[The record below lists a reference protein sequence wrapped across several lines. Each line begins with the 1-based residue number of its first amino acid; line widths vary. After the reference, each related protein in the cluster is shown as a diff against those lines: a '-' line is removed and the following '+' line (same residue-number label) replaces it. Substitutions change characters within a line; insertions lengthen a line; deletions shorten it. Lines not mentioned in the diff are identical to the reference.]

1 MLIKIAFVVVGL
13 YLLLIVAIT
22 LAQTGLLFP
31 AGMATS
37 HVQLQ
42 ESARHLDFT
51 TTDGTRLH
59 GVYVPAA
66 VETPPNASLLL
77 GFGGNAWNA
86 ETLAAFLS
94 AHVPDRD
101 VVVFHYRGYR
111 PSEGSPGAAA
121 LMEDGIA
128 VHDYVMK
135 TIVPDR
141 VVAVGLSIGSGPA
154 IYLARNRD
162 LAGAILITPFDSLK
176 ALARE
181 HYWWVPVGWLLRHQ
195 MEVATLAAKIDT
207 PIAIIAAEQDKIVP
221 SRRTE
226 ALRRSIRRLIFD
238 RTIANTGHNDI
249 YDHPEL
255 AAALREAIA
264 LIEAVAW
271 EEGRR
276 MSTDKPSAANSGN
289 ILQGPRSAPV

>member
-1 MLIKIAFVVVGL
+1 MLIKITFLILGL
-13 YLLLIVAIT
+13 YLLLLIALA

-31 AGMATS
+31 AGMATA
-37 HVQLQ
+37 HVQLP
-42 ESARHLDFT
+42 EGARRLDFT

-59 GVYVPAA
+59 GVYIPASA
-66 VETPPNASLLL
+66 EAPPNASLLL

-94 AHVPDRD
+94 AHVPDHD

-111 PSEGSPGAAA
+111 PSEGSPAAAA
-121 LMEDGIA
+121 LMEDAIA
-128 VHDYVMK
+128 LHDYVKK
-135 TIVPDR
+135 TIAPDR
-141 VVAVGLSIGSGPA
+141 VIAVGLSIGSGPA
-154 IYLARNRD
+154 IHLAHNRD
-162 LAGAILITPFDSLK
+162 LAGTILITPFDSLK

-181 HYWWVPVGWLLRHQ
+181 HYWWVPVGLLLRHQ
-195 MEVATLAAKIDT
+195 MEVAALAAAIDS

-226 ALRRSIRRLIFD
+226 ALRRSIRRLILD

-255 AAALREAIA
+255 AAALRQAIA
-264 LIEAVAW
+264 LIEHKHRA
-271 EEGRR
+271 
-276 MSTDKPSAANSGN
+276 S
-289 ILQGPRSAPV
+289 

>member
-1 MLIKIAFVVVGL
+1 MVIKIAFLIAGL
-13 YLLLIVAIT
+13 YLLLIVAIA
-22 LAQTGLLFP
+22 LAQTRLLFP
-31 AGMATS
+31 AGMATA
-37 HVQLQ
+37 HLQLPQ
-42 ESARHLDFT
+42 GARRLDFT
-51 TTDGTRLH
+51 TSDGTRLH
-59 GVYVPAA
+59 GVHIPASA
-66 VETPPNASLLL
+66 KAPPNASLLL

-94 AHVPDRD
+94 THVPDRD

-128 VHDYVMK
+128 IHDYVMK

-154 IYLARNRD
+154 IQLARNRD
-162 LAGAILITPFDSLK
+162 LAGTILITPFDSLK

-181 HYWWVPVGWLLRHQ
+181 HYWWVPVGLLLRHQ
-195 MEVATLAAKIDT
+195 MEVAALAAKIDA
-207 PIAIIAAEQDKIVP
+207 PVAIIVAAEDTIVP

-226 ALRRSIRRLIFD
+226 ALRRSVRRLIFD

-264 LIEAVAW
+264 LIEAEA
-271 EEGRR
+271 
-276 MSTDKPSAANSGN
+276 
-289 ILQGPRSAPV
+289 